1 MSMFETF
8 MGLNITRAI
17 PTEVFAGLMTGDYS
31 LHGGVIRWAAG
42 TESAG
47 QIVRHLIPIAQQ
59 GISASLFAPIA
70 GILEGVN
77 TYQLHNLTGQTTAIA
92 NQVNVITGQVDALTT
107 ATQQVLQ
114 IANTTMIFS
123 GLSLAVTSVGFVML
137 NKKLNNLEGKLN
149 EIGKEVKA
157 IRALLELDERSRLA
171 AALRDL
177 LNIADVKNIVHRDKL
192 LFNSKNILGQISLKY
207 KELLADA
214 NSLEMAMAYEEYFCL
229 TSLAHARC
237 LAELGMLDIARR
249 DLEQTNEFW
258 KTQSQYI
265 ANKFLLG
272 KNPERFLFSD
282 FSQDIPVAVL
292 IEWLDFAYGKENGY
306 LWLDELRNKTKPW
319 YSGNNN
325 GIIENGLWDTITSF
339 TVKTEALKNQKEK
352 IIPSLQKLV
361 ARNKVLSGFVAQYEL
376 LEKHN
381 ITPTEFEQKIALLP
395 ETAKV
400 NGYIILRP
408 SN

>member
-1 MSMFETF
+1 MFETF

-47 QIVRHLIPIAQQ
+47 QIVQHMIPIAQQ

-92 NQVNVITGQVDALTT
+92 NQVNVIAGQVDALTT
-107 ATQQVLQ
+107 ATQQVLN

-149 EIGKEVKA
+149 EIGKDVKA

-177 LNIADVKNIVHRDKL
+177 LNIADVKNVEHRDKL

-214 NSLEMAMAYEEYFCL
+214 NTLEMAMAYEEYFCL

-249 DLEQTNEFW
+249 DLEQANEFW
-258 KTQSQYI
+258 KAQSQYI
-265 ANKFLLG
+265 ANEFLLG

-282 FSQDIPVAVL
+282 FSQDVPVSVL
-292 IEWLDFAYGKENGY
+292 IEWLDFAYGKEKGY
-306 LWLDELRNKTKPW
+306 AWIDELRNKIKPW
-319 YSGNNN
+319 YSK
-325 GIIENGLWDTITSF
+325 ESQTLEKGLFDVFSSF
-339 TVKTEALKNQKEK
+339 TDTPKTKGLVRQKEK

-361 ARNKVLSGFVAQYEL
+361 ARNKVLSGFIAQYEL

-381 ITPTEFEQKIALLP
+381 ITPTEFEQKIASLP

-400 NGYIILRP
+400 NGYIILQP
-408 SN
+408 AN

>member
-17 PTEVFAGLMTGDYS
+17 PTEVFAGLITGDYS

-92 NQVNVITGQVDALTT
+92 GQVNALTT

-149 EIGKEVKA
+149 EIGKDVKA

-177 LNIADVKNIVHRDKL
+177 LNIADVKNVEHRDKL

-325 GIIENGLWDTITSF
+325 GIIENGLWDTITRF
-339 TVKTEALKNQKEK
+339 TVKAEALNDQKEK

-361 ARNKVLSGFVAQYEL
+361 ARNKVLSGFVAQYKL

-381 ITPTEFEQKIALLP
+381 ITPTEFEQKIASLP

-400 NGYIILRP
+400 NGYIILQP
-408 SN
+408 AN